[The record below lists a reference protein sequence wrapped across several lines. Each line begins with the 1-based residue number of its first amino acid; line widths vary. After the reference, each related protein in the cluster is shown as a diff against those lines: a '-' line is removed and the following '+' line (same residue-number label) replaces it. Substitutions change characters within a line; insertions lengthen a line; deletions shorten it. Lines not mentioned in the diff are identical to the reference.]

1 MPQYSFNELLD
12 RIRNED
18 TRWDAILALKLTTDP
33 SWIEPLITALED
45 PDWVIRW
52 CCAEKL
58 GDFKSE
64 SAIKPLI
71 SLLADSDGHVQKNA
85 MNTLCRYEPSV
96 LSHLIP
102 LIGTPNYHI
111 RRNVSIIIR
120 RFGPQAIPILEA
132 SVEKRSKLA
141 ANILVHAIWTLGGP
155 DSEHALIRLLHY
167 THLQKNIVILLGNLK
182 SRMSIPYLV
191 QLFKKPP
198 LKRPILHTL
207 TCIGPDSAYPEVINL
222 MFSQKQKIASGA
234 YETLIR
240 LGKSTLPYL
249 LSALQDPDSDSE
261 ILIKVLDRI
270 GPHSVLDDLKQISQ
284 TSEHAHNLL
293 SALIQKYDPNVKN

>member
-1 MPQYSFNELLD
+1 MSHYSFSELLD

-18 TRWDAILALKLTTDP
+18 TRWDAILALKLNTDP
-33 SWIEPLITALED
+33 AWVEPLIASLQD

-64 SAIKPLI
+64 AAIKPLI
-71 SLLADSDGHVQKNA
+71 SLLADPDGHVRKNA

-102 LIGTPNYHI
+102 FLGTPNYHI
-111 RRNVSIIIR
+111 RRNTSMIIR
-120 RFGPQAIPILEA
+120 KFGPQAIPVLEA

-167 THLQKNIVILLGNLK
+167 THLQKNIIILLGNLK

-222 MFSQKQKIASGA
+222 MFSQKQNIASGA
-234 YETLIR
+234 YETVIR
-240 LGKSTLPYL
+240 LGKSALPYL
-249 LSALQDPDSDSE
+249 LSALNDPDANVE
-261 ILIKVLDRI
+261 TLVKVLDRI
-270 GPHSVLDDLKQISQ
+270 GPHSVLDDLERIAQ
-284 TSEHAHNLL
+284 TSERSHESLF
-293 SALIQKYDPNVKN
+293 ALVQKYRS